1 MAKLYWVSATI
12 YDAGGTSNPAVIKNL
27 IVSDDKITQEDE
39 RATVEDNQEIQ
50 ISLDGGFGFETRNV
64 NLDDN
69 DGTAI
74 MSDTRVNTDGATK
87 ANVMLTANTGDTA
100 TLSNVYVNARKMIIS
115 TGEIGIML
123 DAKRSDEVSSDP
135 VTYA

>member
-12 YDAGGTSNPAVIKNL
+12 SDSGGATNAETIKNL

-50 ISLDGGFGFETRNV
+50 ISLDGGFSFETRNT
-64 NLDDN
+64 NFDDN

-74 MSDTRVNTDGATK
+74 MDDTRVNTEGDTK
-87 ANVMLTANTGDTA
+87 ARVVLTANDGTTA
-100 TLSNVYVNARKMIIS
+100 TLDQVYVNARKMIIS
-115 TGEIGIML
+115 TGEVGIML

-135 VTYA
+135 ISYA